1 VARGRR
7 AVARLIQRLERPA
20 VITAPRAQEMAFVSP
35 MPPARTGVATYSRAV
50 LRGLR
55 SVGYRRTIDVV
66 WPARPRDEIRVRSY
80 GLAVYHIGNNV
91 EFHGEIYR
99 FAVARP
105 GLVVLHDLGLDDLVQ
120 GLLAEDDP
128 LGLRAWREAARRAPR
143 LSLPEATIHE
153 PLSQPW
159 CAHIARHAR
168 GVIVHSEF
176 ARRYL
181 RDFGCAT
188 PVFVVPHPPVE
199 GDREVAAARARASAL
214 RAVAGA
220 GPDDVLIVAAG
231 DLNRAK
237 QLDAL
242 AAAVASL
249 PDNVRLA
256 LVGRTIPGFDAAAA
270 VHRAAIGDRATVAAD
285 VADEDFLGWIA
296 AADVVVDLRHPHRG
310 EVSGSLTRALQLGRA
325 TVVSATG
332 TYLDLPAD
340 AVATVPAGPVDP
352 AALGAVLFS
361 LARDRERRA
370 RLSARARAVAA
381 ERYTL
386 EATARGYVRAIEQTL
401 ALALDPIRLALPRW
415 GRALNDIGLR
425 EDHVEEGFG
434 VSYVRGLQELASALR
449 PSAERGGSAQHRR

>member
-7 AVARLIQRLERPA
+7 AVARLIHRLERPA
-20 VITAPRAQEMAFVSP
+20 VIPALRAQEVAFVSP
-35 MPPARTGVATYSRAV
+35 MPPAPTGIATYARAV

-55 SVGYRRTIDVV
+55 SIGYRRTIDVV
-66 WPARPRDEIRVRSY
+66 WPARPQDEIAVRSY

-128 LGLRAWREAARRAPR
+128 VGLVAWREAARRAPR
-143 LSLPEATIHE
+143 LSLPEAMIHE

-159 CAHIARHAR
+159 CAHIVRHAR

-176 ARRYL
+176 AARYL

-188 PVFVVPHPPVE
+188 PTFVVPHPPVE
-199 GDREVAAARARASAL
+199 DHREVAAARARAPAL

-220 GPDDVLIVAAG
+220 GPDDVLIVAPG

-249 PDNVRLA
+249 PHNVRLA
-256 LVGRTIPGFDAAAA
+256 FVGRRIPDFDAPEALR
-270 VHRAAIGDRATVAAD
+270 RAGVGARATVAVD
-285 VADEDFLGWIA
+285 VTDEDFLGWIA

-310 EVSGSLTRALQLGRA
+310 EVSGSLARALQIGRPS
-325 TVVSATG
+325 VVSATG
-332 TYLDLPAD
+332 SYLDLPTD
-340 AVATVPAGPVDP
+340 AVTTVPAGPVDP
-352 AALGAVLFS
+352 AALASVLS
-361 LARDRERRA
+361 GLAREREGRA
-370 RLSARARAVAA
+370 RLSAHARTLAA

-386 EATARGYVRAIEQTL
+386 EATARGYERAIEETL
-401 ALALDPIRLALPRW
+401 ALALDPVRLALPRW
-415 GRALNDIGLR
+415 ARALNDIGLR
-425 EDHVEEGFG
+425 EEHVEEGFG
-434 VSYVRGLQELASALR
+434 VSYVRGLQELAPASSR
-449 PSAERGGSAQHRR
+449 TGERGGSARRRR